1 MATVNTES
9 APSSQVCLRDCES
22 RRSDTSLT
30 CRFNTHE
37 RADPE
42 GAFMEPG
49 PSFAPIGTEASVR
62 PSFEMSR
69 RREQSEPRTAFA
81 YLSVRVNSGFI
92 ALPLYVR
99 IRITTIR
106 TVPLRPWLVRGL
118 GLCAAAFLFASR
130 PAFSMSQILSDTKQR
145 NRAEADTE
153 EGIQFAEAGN
163 LAWAQLRALQ
173 DRGFSARQRRIR
185 SGFCYGPRNGKETR
199 RANIVLPASAE
210 NRSAGLGSSPVSC
223 CLSLT
228 LIWLRGGSAK
238 SPNPS

>member
-22 RRSDTSLT
+22 GRSDTSLT
-30 CRFNTHE
+30 CGFNTHE

-69 RREQSEPRTAFA
+69 RSEQSEPRTAFA
-81 YLSVRVNSGFI
+81 SLSVRVNSGFI
-92 ALPLYVR
+92 ALPLYGR
-99 IRITTIR
+99 KRMTTIR
-106 TVPLRPWLVRGL
+106 TVLLRPWLVGRL
-118 GLCAAAFLFASR
+118 GLCAAAFFFASR

-145 NRAEADTE
+145 NHAEADTE

-163 LAWAQLRALQ
+163 LAWADSELTSSKCRK
-173 DRGFSARQRRIR
+173 SIRRT
-185 SGFCYGPRNGKETR
+185 C
-199 RANIVLPASAE
+199 
-210 NRSAGLGSSPVSC
+210 
-223 CLSLT
+223 
-228 LIWLRGGSAK
+228 
-238 SPNPS
+238 